1 MKLDKN
7 QGHFR
12 HYKIILVLISILIP
26 VSMGFLSVAFGK
38 DINWDLRNYHY
49 YNAYAFLEDRLDYDI
64 APAQLQ
70 TYTNP
75 ILDIPFYILSNSL
88 SSSSVGF
95 IFAFIQGMNLLFILF
110 IILKLIN
117 SKKFLTKIGISVFL
131 VLLASTG
138 PGFLAQLGG
147 AMNDNFV
154 SLFILSGIYLLILAS
169 TKMLKNQ
176 NKWGYIQIGAAGI
189 IIGMG
194 VGLKMS
200 FMVYALSSG
209 LFLPLLFRSRNSKI
223 FTLLIFGF
231 SGILGFLMSNGFW
244 MWRLYSK
251 FGNPLFPHF
260 NQIFKSSAVAP
271 IPYVDTRFFPKSIFE
286 YVFWP
291 IISSIDSLRVS
302 EVAFSDCRFLVL
314 YILILI
320 YSIYLI
326 LNKHFQKN
334 NQYRSTPS
342 KLMNNRLGNYLIA
355 FFICSYIIW
364 MLQFSIYRYL
374 IPLELLAPVCI
385 LVILDRIIS
394 RKKMVFLVLLML
406 AIFGLFIYQPSNWER
421 SDWSDP
427 YIEMESS
434 MSISD
439 EEILVIMLGYEPTAY
454 VIPDFP
460 DSYRFIRPTSNL
472 LQPQNDYNYDLMK
485 EIEELLEN
493 PSFPMYVLYSSYD
506 QSSILDLDLD
516 WLRLDLDNDTC
527 IKIITNISNDLVFCE
542 VKKIMN

>member
-460 DSYRFIRPTSNL
+460 DSYRFIRPRSNL